1 MDKKYVIDGREYA
14 FYELSNEQLVQL
26 LYDDTFM
33 GSDKE
38 IIKDRIIE
46 CFILYFCK
54 KDGESNDE
62 LFARQ
67 FGNFVNGKM
76 DSPRKVAEK
85 MASEHR
91 YLQQEMF
98 KVCFEYIKVL
108 ANNGEKGWFDA
119 RNQYAVNTSRKIIRL
134 LDASEVIY

>member
-26 LYDDTFM
+26 LYDDTLM

-67 FGNFVNGKM
+67 FSSFVNGKM
-76 DSPRKVAEK
+76 GSPRKVAEK
-85 MASEHR
+85 MASKHR

-108 ANNGEKGWFDA
+108 ANNGEKGCFDA
-119 RNQYAVNTSRKIIRL
+119 RNQYAVNTSRKIIKL